1 MLKDLYCKS
10 KDFTKIDNRLYQTY
24 EVKKGLRNE
33 DGTGVCI
40 GLTKIA
46 DVIGYHRD
54 EEGNKIDSEGELY
67 YRGISIQD
75 IVQGHNDTLYGY
87 EETCFLLLFGYLP
100 KQEELQEFC
109 DLLYKQEELS
119 PQFLN
124 NTIWALPTKNVMNK
138 LQQIIL
144 MLYSEDATAD
154 AIAPF
159 DLLNKGI
166 AVIAKLPMIVM
177 HAYYSQFSDFLDVTM
192 MKDHQLRLSYA
203 QQLLYY
209 LRKDHQYTYEEA
221 KLLDILLMLHAD
233 HGGGNNSTFTNVV
246 ISSAGTDLYSTLSG
260 AIGSMK
266 GIRHGGANIQV
277 CRMMEAVIDAIGYSQ
292 DEDEIMDLQERILK
306 KDFFDKSGLIYGI
319 GHAIYTLSDP
329 RSQLLQT
336 YAATL
341 ADAKGMSE
349 EFAFYQRFE
358 KCAKF
363 MILKEKG
370 IHVSSN
376 IDFYSGFVYRMLGIP
391 EELFTPLFVCSR
403 TVGWLAHNIEN
414 KLYDGKIMRPATKY
428 VGDVKTYTKMEER
441 FK

>member
-10 KDFTKIDNRLYQTY
+10 TDYTKIDNRLYQTY

-54 EEGNKIDSEGELY
+54 EDGNKIDSEGELY

-75 IVQGHNDTLYGY
+75 IVQGHTDTLYGY

-154 AIAPF
+154 AITPF

-166 AVIAKLPMIVM
+166 AVMAKLPMIVM

-277 CRMMEAVIDAIGYSQ
+277 CHMMEAVIDAIGYSH
-292 DEDEIMDLQERILK
+292 DEDEIMNLQERLLK

-336 YAATL
+336 YAAAL

-349 EFAFYQRFE
+349 EFTFYQRFE
-358 KCAKF
+358 KCAKL

-403 TVGWLAHNIEN
+403 TAGWLAHNIEN

-428 VGDVKTYTKMEER
+428 VGDIKTYTKMEER
-441 FK
+441 CK